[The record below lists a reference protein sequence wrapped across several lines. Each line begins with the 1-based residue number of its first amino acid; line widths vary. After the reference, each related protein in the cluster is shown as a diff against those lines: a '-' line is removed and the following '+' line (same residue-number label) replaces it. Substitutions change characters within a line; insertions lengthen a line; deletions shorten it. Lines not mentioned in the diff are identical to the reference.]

1 MFSPE
6 CHAHSQVTGYRRS
19 AHSIILFLL
28 LFGFAGCRHETE
40 RRFFISQAEVISVA
54 PPHKLIIIK
63 HGEIPGFM
71 PAMTMSYMVANRK
84 EAEGLGR
91 VIRSR
96 LNLLSSGALA
106 TLKKSS

>member
-71 PAMTMSYMVANRK
+71 PAMTMSYMVAKRK

-96 LNLLSSGALA
+96 LNLLSSRALA